1 MNRELVTGLAQ
12 LSAEKGLP
20 KEVVSD
26 IIARAIKRA
35 YGDEEHIDVKVDVQ
49 TGAFRVYL
57 LKTVVEK
64 VEDPKIQIQLDAAK
78 RIKPDVQL
86 GEIVPLEESAAALG
100 RIGAQTAKQV
110 IQQSLREAEREQVFA
125 EYADREG
132 DIINAKISHFEAGSA
147 HMDLDRGATAVL
159 PRSEQDPHERYFA
172 GQARKV
178 VVLEVRRT
186 LRGPQ
191 IIVSRAHKALVKR
204 LFELEVP
211 EIFHGQVEIV
221 GIAREPGSR
230 TKIAVRARQAGL
242 DARGACIGQRG
253 LRVQAIVNE
262 LGGEKIDI
270 IEWAESPERF
280 VANALEPA
288 HVVRVDIVPE
298 EKTAYVVVPDRQL
311 SLAIGKEGQNA
322 RLAAKLTGWRIDI
335 RSESEVRAEVE
346 PEPEPE
352 PVAVAEPAPTEGRPR
367 SAARGWLPP
376 RRNGEPMPNAR
387 PRRMPPQRGPRPK
400 GRRPQRPQAPPTPPE
415 PAAPVA
421 VAETGTVVALPKTII
436 VGDLARALD
445 VSVVD
450 VIRGLVNMGVMVS
463 INQSVDFETASLVA
477 NELGFE
483 TRAEEEL
490 VAPAEEETTPE
501 PISTKEAP

>member
-20 KEVVSD
+20 KEVVGD
-26 IIARAIKRA
+26 IIARALKRA
-35 YGDEEHIDVKVDVQ
+35 YGAEENIDVKVDIQ
-49 TGAFRVYL
+49 TGAFKVYL

-64 VEDPKIQIQLDAAK
+64 VEDPKLQIELKAAQ
-78 RIKPDVQL
+78 RIKPDAIL
-86 GEIVPLEESAAALG
+86 GDIVPLEESAAALG

-132 DIINAKISHFEAGSA
+132 DIINAKISHFETGSA
-147 HMDLDRGATAVL
+147 HMDLDRGATAIL
-159 PRSEQDPHERYFA
+159 PRSEQAPHERYFA

-230 TKIAVRARQAGL
+230 TKIAVRARQPGL

-270 IEWAESPERF
+270 IEWAESPERY

-298 EKTAYVVVPDRQL
+298 EKTAYVIVPDRQL

-352 PVAVAEPAPTEGRPR
+352 PVAVAEP
-367 SAARGWLPP
+367 
-376 RRNGEPMPNAR
+376 
-387 PRRMPPQRGPRPK
+387 
-400 GRRPQRPQAPPTPPE
+400 
-415 PAAPVA
+415 V
-421 VAETGTVVALPKTII
+421 
-436 VGDLARALD
+436 
-445 VSVVD
+445 
-450 VIRGLVNMGVMVS
+450 
-463 INQSVDFETASLVA
+463 
-477 NELGFE
+477 
-483 TRAEEEL
+483 
-490 VAPAEEETTPE
+490 PAEEESE
-501 PISTKEAP
+501 IRHDLVAEVEAESAQADEEDLDEEDRALLGGKKKRAERR

>member
-57 LKTVVEK
+57 LKTVVDK
-64 VEDPKIQIQLDAAK
+64 VEDPKLQVQMDVAK
-78 RIKPDVQL
+78 KIKPDVQL
-86 GEIVPLEESAAALG
+86 GEVMPFEESAAALG

-132 DIINAKISHFEAGSA
+132 DIINAKISHFDLGAAIME
-147 HMDLDRGATAVL
+147 LDRGATAVL
-159 PRSEQDPHERYFA
+159 PRSEQAAHERYFA

-211 EIFHGQVEIV
+211 EIYHGQVEIV
-221 GIAREPGSR
+221 GIAREAGSR

-270 IEWAESPERF
+270 IEWAEKPEQY

-298 EKTAYVVVPDRQL
+298 DKTAYVVVPDRQL

-335 RSESEVRAEVE
+335 RSESEVRAELE

-352 PVAVAEPAPTEGRPR
+352 PVVVAEP
-367 SAARGWLPP
+367 
-376 RRNGEPMPNAR
+376 M
-387 PRRMPPQRGPRPK
+387 
-400 GRRPQRPQAPPTPPE
+400 
-415 PAAPVA
+415 
-421 VAETGTVVALPKTII
+421 
-436 VGDLARALD
+436 
-445 VSVVD
+445 
-450 VIRGLVNMGVMVS
+450 
-463 INQSVDFETASLVA
+463 
-477 NELGFE
+477 
-483 TRAEEEL
+483 
-490 VAPAEEETTPE
+490 PAEEESE
-501 PISTKEAP
+501 IRHDLVAEVEAESAQADEEDLDEEDRALLGGKKKKAERR

>member
-26 IIARAIKRA
+26 I
-35 YGDEEHIDVKVDVQ
+35 
-49 TGAFRVYL
+49 
-57 LKTVVEK
+57 
-64 VEDPKIQIQLDAAK
+64 
-78 RIKPDVQL
+78 
-86 GEIVPLEESAAALG
+86 
-100 RIGAQTAKQV
+100 
-110 IQQSLREAEREQVFA
+110 
-125 EYADREG
+125 
-132 DIINAKISHFEAGSA
+132 NAKISHFDLGAAIME
-147 HMDLDRGATAVL
+147 LDRGATAVL
-159 PRSEQDPHERYFA
+159 PRSEQAPHERYFA

-211 EIFHGQVEIV
+211 EIYHGQVEIV
-221 GIAREPGSR
+221 GIAREAGSR
-230 TKIAVRARQAGL
+230 TKIAVRARQPGL

-270 IEWAESPERF
+270 IEWAEKPEQY
-280 VANALEPA
+280 VGNALEPA

-298 EKTAYVVVPDRQL
+298 DKTAYVVVPDRQL

-335 RSESEVRAEVE
+335 RSESEVRAELE

-352 PVAVAEPAPTEGRPR
+352 PVAVAEPAPVEPETEDIRHD
-367 SAARGWLPP
+367 L
-376 RRNGEPMPNAR
+376 
-387 PRRMPPQRGPRPK
+387 
-400 GRRPQRPQAPPTPPE
+400 
-415 PAAPVA
+415 
-421 VAETGTVVALPKTII
+421 VAEVEAESAQADEGEL
-436 VGDLARALD
+436 DEEDRAL
-445 VSVVD
+445 
-450 VIRGLVNMGVMVS
+450 L
-463 INQSVDFETASLVA
+463 
-477 NELGFE
+477 
-483 TRAEEEL
+483 RAR
-490 VAPAEEETTPE
+490 
-501 PISTKEAP
+501 

>member
-49 TGAFRVYL
+49 NGAFKVYL

-64 VEDPKIQIQLDAAK
+64 VEDPKIQVQLDTAK
-78 RIKPDVQL
+78 KIKLDAQL
-86 GEIVPLEESAAALG
+86 GDVIPFEESAAALG

-132 DIINAKISHFEAGSA
+132 DIINAKISHFDAGSA
-147 HMDLDRGATAVL
+147 IMELDRGATAIL
-159 PRSEQDPHERYFA
+159 PRSEQAPHERYFA

-230 TKIAVRARQAGL
+230 TKIAVRARQPGL

-270 IEWAESPERF
+270 IEWAESPERY

-298 EKTAYVVVPDRQL
+298 EKTAYVIVPDRQL

-352 PVAVAEPAPTEGRPR
+352 PVAIAEPVASEEESEIRHDLVAEVEAE
-367 SAARGWLPP
+367 SA
-376 RRNGEPMPNAR
+376 
-387 PRRMPPQRGPRPK
+387 
-400 GRRPQRPQAPPTPPE
+400 QADE
-415 PAAPVA
+415 
-421 VAETGTVVALPKTII
+421 E
-436 VGDLARALD
+436 DLDEEDRAL
-445 VSVVD
+445 
-450 VIRGLVNMGVMVS
+450 
-463 INQSVDFETASLVA
+463 
-477 NELGFE
+477 LGGKKK
-483 TRAEEEL
+483 RAERR
-490 VAPAEEETTPE
+490 
-501 PISTKEAP
+501 

>member
-20 KEVVSD
+20 KEVVS
-26 IIARAIKRA
+26 
-35 YGDEEHIDVKVDVQ
+35 
-49 TGAFRVYL
+49 
-57 LKTVVEK
+57 
-64 VEDPKIQIQLDAAK
+64 
-78 RIKPDVQL
+78 
-86 GEIVPLEESAAALG
+86 
-100 RIGAQTAKQV
+100 
-110 IQQSLREAEREQVFA
+110 
-125 EYADREG
+125 
-132 DIINAKISHFEAGSA
+132 
-147 HMDLDRGATAVL
+147 GATAIL
-159 PRSEQDPHERYFA
+159 PRSEQAPHERYFA

-230 TKIAVRARQAGL
+230 TKIAVRARQPGI

-298 EKTAYVVVPDRQL
+298 DKTAYVVVPDRQL

-335 RSESEVRAEVE
+335 RSESEVRAELE

-352 PVAVAEPAPTEGRPR
+352 PVAVAEPAPAPEVEEEIRHDLVAEVEAE
-367 SAARGWLPP
+367 SAA
-376 RRNGEPMPNAR
+376 A
-387 PRRMPPQRGPRPK
+387 
-400 GRRPQRPQAPPTPPE
+400 
-415 PAAPVA
+415 
-421 VAETGTVVALPKTII
+421 
-436 VGDLARALD
+436 D
-445 VSVVD
+445 
-450 VIRGLVNMGVMVS
+450 
-463 INQSVDFETASLVA
+463 
-477 NELGFE
+477 
-483 TRAEEEL
+483 EEEL
-490 VAPAEEETTPE
+490 DEEDRALLGAKK
-501 PISTKEAP
+501 KEKRR

>member
-49 TGAFRVYL
+49 TGAFKVYL

-64 VEDPKIQIQLDAAK
+64 VEDPKIQVQLDTAK
-78 RIKPDVQL
+78 KIKTDAQL
-86 GEIVPLEESAAALG
+86 GEVIPFEESAAALG

-125 EYADREG
+125 DYADRDG

-147 HMDLDRGATAVL
+147 IMELDRGATAVL
-159 PRSEQDPHERYFA
+159 PRSEQAPHERYFA

-191 IIVSRAHKALVKR
+191 IIVSRAHRALVKR

-230 TKIAVRARQAGL
+230 TKIAVRARQPGL

-270 IEWAESPERF
+270 IEWAESPERY

-288 HVVRVDIVPE
+288 HVVRVDTVPD
-298 EKTAYVVVPDRQL
+298 EKTAYVIVPDRQL

-352 PVAVAEPAPTEGRPR
+352 PVAVAEP
-367 SAARGWLPP
+367 
-376 RRNGEPMPNAR
+376 
-387 PRRMPPQRGPRPK
+387 
-400 GRRPQRPQAPPTPPE
+400 
-415 PAAPVA
+415 V
-421 VAETGTVVALPKTII
+421 
-436 VGDLARALD
+436 
-445 VSVVD
+445 
-450 VIRGLVNMGVMVS
+450 
-463 INQSVDFETASLVA
+463 
-477 NELGFE
+477 
-483 TRAEEEL
+483 
-490 VAPAEEETTPE
+490 PAEEESE
-501 PISTKEAP
+501 IRHDLVAEVEAESAQADEEDLDEEDRALLGGKKKRAERR

>member
-147 HMDLDRGATAVL
+147 HMDLDRGATAIL
-159 PRSEQDPHERYFA
+159 PRSEQAPHERYFA

-230 TKIAVRARQAGL
+230 TKIAVRARQPGL

-270 IEWAESPERF
+270 IEWAEGPERY

-298 EKTAYVVVPDRQL
+298 DKTAYVVVPDRQL

-335 RSESEVRAEVE
+335 RSESEVRAELE

-352 PVAVAEPAPTEGRPR
+352 AVVAAEPAPTEEETEAIRHDLVAEVEAE
-367 SAARGWLPP
+367 SAA
-376 RRNGEPMPNAR
+376 A
-387 PRRMPPQRGPRPK
+387 
-400 GRRPQRPQAPPTPPE
+400 
-415 PAAPVA
+415 
-421 VAETGTVVALPKTII
+421 
-436 VGDLARALD
+436 D
-445 VSVVD
+445 
-450 VIRGLVNMGVMVS
+450 
-463 INQSVDFETASLVA
+463 
-477 NELGFE
+477 
-483 TRAEEEL
+483 EEEL
-490 VAPAEEETTPE
+490 DEEDRALLGAKKKRERH
-501 PISTKEAP
+501 

>member
-49 TGAFRVYL
+49 TGAFKVFL

-64 VEDPKIQIQLDAAK
+64 VEDPKIQVQLDTAK
-78 RIKPDVQL
+78 KIKPEAQL
-86 GEIVPLEESAAALG
+86 GDVIPFEESAAALG

-132 DIINAKISHFEAGSA
+132 DIINAKISHFDAGSA
-147 HMDLDRGATAVL
+147 IMELDRGATAIL
-159 PRSEQDPHERYFA
+159 PRPEQAPHERYFA

-221 GIAREPGSR
+221 GIAREPGS
-230 TKIAVRARQAGL
+230 
-242 DARGACIGQRG
+242 
-253 LRVQAIVNE
+253 
-262 LGGEKIDI
+262 
-270 IEWAESPERF
+270 
-280 VANALEPA
+280 
-288 HVVRVDIVPE
+288 
-298 EKTAYVVVPDRQL
+298 
-311 SLAIGKEGQNA
+311 LAIGKEGQNA

-352 PVAVAEPAPTEGRPR
+352 PVAVAEP
-367 SAARGWLPP
+367 
-376 RRNGEPMPNAR
+376 
-387 PRRMPPQRGPRPK
+387 
-400 GRRPQRPQAPPTPPE
+400 
-415 PAAPVA
+415 V
-421 VAETGTVVALPKTII
+421 
-436 VGDLARALD
+436 
-445 VSVVD
+445 
-450 VIRGLVNMGVMVS
+450 
-463 INQSVDFETASLVA
+463 
-477 NELGFE
+477 
-483 TRAEEEL
+483 
-490 VAPAEEETTPE
+490 PAEEESE
-501 PISTKEAP
+501 IRHDLVAEVEAESAQADEEDLDEEDRA